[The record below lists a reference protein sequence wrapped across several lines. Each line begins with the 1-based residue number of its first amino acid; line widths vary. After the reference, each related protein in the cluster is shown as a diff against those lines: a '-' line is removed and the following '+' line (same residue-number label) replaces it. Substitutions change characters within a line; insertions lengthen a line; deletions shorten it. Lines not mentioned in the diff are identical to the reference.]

1 MDQQITSYTSQ
12 SWTIQIT
19 IMDHTN
25 NHITSQQKL
34 LLRPTDDKIY
44 NKITQNHKQEQ
55 FQTEIVNKNDLS
67 NTQTPHG
74 EFSSVNNDMQMIN
87 PSITQK
93 RIYQITQ
100 NCTYKRFETKITTD
114 NTSIK
119 SPSKPTH
126 PRTNNKYQTT
136 PITKLNTK
144 SHKKDASM
152 VSNPNDTKLQYNKNK
167 DENSLEINNASLA
180 QNHTYKKINSSLK
193 SNKITLKQSLNSSKD
208 CDTLPST
215 KLLTQ
220 STQ

>member
-1 MDQQITSYTSQ
+1 MDQQITSY
-12 SWTIQIT
+12 
-19 IMDHTN
+19 
-25 NHITSQQKL
+25 TSQQKL

-87 PSITQK
+87 PSTTQK

-144 SHKKDASM
+144 SHKKRC
-152 VSNPNDTKLQYNKNK
+152 
-167 DENSLEINNASLA
+167 INVIQ
-180 QNHTYKKINSSLK
+180 QNY
-193 SNKITLKQSLNSSKD
+193 
-208 CDTLPST
+208 
-215 KLLTQ
+215 
-220 STQ
+220 